1 MTGFVIF
8 IQNILIKVFQF
19 SLKKID
25 KKAKFFNFIFSIFIC
40 TPFII
45 RGLSVNPQ
53 VPLLL
58 KIQFDKEYFEKGH
71 RSLGR
76 KSNRQSK
83 SHCFPDQ
90 LNLNQTKLLI
100 CLFTF
105 RNTLVLLFYH
115 TMKNQGEEGGV
126 SVEVENLVTELMENL
141 DQFVLDPAPQV
152 FLSNII
158 IIMII
163 IWD

>member
-1 MTGFVIF
+1 M
-8 IQNILIKVFQF
+8 
-19 SLKKID
+19 
-25 KKAKFFNFIFSIFIC
+25 
-40 TPFII
+40 
-45 RGLSVNPQ
+45 
-53 VPLLL
+53 
-58 KIQFDKEYFEKGH
+58 
-71 RSLGR
+71 
-76 KSNRQSK
+76 
-83 SHCFPDQ
+83 
-90 LNLNQTKLLI
+90 
-100 CLFTF
+100 
-105 RNTLVLLFYH
+105 FYH